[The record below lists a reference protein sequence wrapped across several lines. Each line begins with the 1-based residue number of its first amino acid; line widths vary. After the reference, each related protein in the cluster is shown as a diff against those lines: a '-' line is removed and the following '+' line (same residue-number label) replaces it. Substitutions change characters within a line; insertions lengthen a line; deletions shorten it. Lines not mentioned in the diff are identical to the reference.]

1 MENQIQI
8 QVLKQTELCG
18 QQFQVYGTPQEPL
31 FVAKDVACV
40 IEHSDVSTMMRTVD
54 EDEKLVQ
61 TIFVSGQNREVWMLT
76 ENGLYGL
83 SRNLVGDIFII
94 VLFFFPLY
102 YGREI
107 SLSVSRVSSSQRSP
121 SVFFNS

>member
-1 MENQIQI
+1 MKTTITLQEYLSKGKTFVIPDYQRGYIW
-8 QVLKQTELCG
+8 G
-18 QQFQVYGTPQEPL
+18 QEGRSKTKAVE
-31 FVAKDVACV
+31 
-40 IEHSDVSTMMRTVD
+40 
-54 EDEKLVQ
+54 
-61 TIFVSGQNREVWMLT
+61 W
-76 ENGLYGL
+76 L